1 MYLNMAS
8 EATGPQERTE
18 ASCIVSDWV
27 SQVKGEINKQTNW
40 VAISDLNVKW
50 SQNTVKIF
58 MLDLG
63 CKLNRK
69 RCFICF
75 FGTFGSRDNT
85 FSWFSMWRWWPSWIL
100 KVKIILFW
108 AIILN
113 FMVNTVLKYNKYHSI
128 RFETSELGGKYTS
141 FAQALRPIS
150 FMKYWNTTIYVS
162 EYSVSGHFGAA
173 ILVLNVKM
181 YQNIIKI
188 ILLHVWC
195 QS

>member
-58 MLDLG
+58 PLDLG

-69 RCFICF
+69 SCFICF

-85 FSWFSMWRWWPSWIL
+85 FFLVFNMAL
-100 KVKIILFW
+100 E
-108 AIILN
+108 AILN
-113 FMVNTVLKYNKYHSI
+113 FEGQDYPILGNHLEFYGQDSSEIQQIPFYQIWNLRIRRKIYFVCPGSATYLIHEILKYHCFCFSI
-128 RFETSELGGKYTS
+128 
-141 FAQALRPIS
+141 
-150 FMKYWNTTIYVS
+150 
-162 EYSVSGHFGAA
+162 
-173 ILVLNVKM
+173 
-181 YQNIIKI
+181 
-188 ILLHVWC
+188 
-195 QS
+195 